1 MRNIIIAAIAVI
13 AVTGCTATER
23 GATVGALGGA
33 AVGAAVNDDGV
44 EGALIG
50 GAIGAAA
57 GALVGRASEPGR
69 CIYRDRYG
77 RQYVAAC
84 P

>member
-1 MRNIIIAAIAVI
+1 MKYAFMAIAALLLAT
-13 AVTGCTATER
+13 ACTPTER
-23 GATVGALGGA
+23 GAVAGG
-33 AVGAAVNDDGV
+33 AVGAVA
-44 EGALIG
+44 GALI
-50 GAIGAAA
+50 
-57 GALVGRASEPGR
+57 GRASEPGR